1 MAVTGSD
8 KGSTAVRKVYSVHY
22 RRQSA
27 CASYRY
33 HPERTRKKQPIPTCE
48 FQPRHSTEVFPMGFR
63 FGLAILT
70 ALSLLT
76 RSIEAADYNYPYHD
90 PYLATATTAILGID
104 GATPRADSSIV
115 HVPGLPGRNN
125 LPTLEGRGD
134 VSLALYRQTRPAPL
148 LFILAGLGSNPYFGL
163 GPYLASMFYREGFHV
178 VTLPSPM
185 SWNFALSAS
194 RSGVPGYPPDDARD
208 LYAVM
213 QKTLTVL
220 RARYDLRPTSI
231 NFMGVS
237 LGALEGAHLSLI
249 EADEGKIGIDKYL
262 LVNPPLNLAYAIRK
276 IDEWSA
282 LAKKFGPDKSQQ
294 IIGKAIAIVDS
305 FTDERRDDRAVFDR
319 LAKQF
324 AGFTTEEIQFLIG
337 ENLQSQLPELIY
349 ATQVIH
355 DQNLFTAPKNEMRK
369 RLEEA
374 KRFTFANYDQL
385 IALPRWQKQLGDPQA
400 DADTFIGRG
409 SLAHIVD
416 RLRGNPRVHIM
427 HNADDF
433 LAERKT
439 IEALKETLGDKMTL
453 YPYGG
458 HLGNIWYPENKE
470 YALRYFRPRR

>member
-1 MAVTGSD
+1 
-8 KGSTAVRKVYSVHY
+8 
-22 RRQSA
+22 
-27 CASYRY
+27 
-33 HPERTRKKQPIPTCE
+33 
-48 FQPRHSTEVFPMGFR
+48 
-63 FGLAILT
+63 
-70 ALSLLT
+70 
-76 RSIEAADYNYPYHD
+76 
-90 PYLATATTAILGID
+90 
-104 GATPRADSSIV
+104 
-115 HVPGLPGRNN
+115 
-125 LPTLEGRGD
+125 
-134 VSLALYRQTRPAPL
+134 
-148 LFILAGLGSNPYFGL
+148 
-163 GPYLASMFYREGFHV
+163 
-178 VTLPSPM
+178 M

-208 LYAVM
+208 LYVVM

-220 RARYDLRPTSI
+220 TARYDLRPTSI

-249 EADEGKIGIDKYL
+249 EANEGKIGIDKYL
-262 LVNPPLNLAYAIRK
+262 LVNLPLNLAYAIRK

-305 FTDERRDDRAVFDR
+305 FTDERRNDPAVFDR

-374 KRFTFANYDQL
+374 KRFTFADYDRL
-385 IALPRWQKQLGDPQA
+385 IALPRWQKQLGDPQG
-400 DADTFIGRG
+400 DADTFIRRG

-416 RLRGNPRVHIM
+416 RLHVNPRVHIM

-433 LAERKT
+433 LAERKI